1 MHRTYYDDYKTNL
14 PVVLTVYDLIHEKYY
29 DLYGKDKGYRPKKK
43 AIERADRIICISKNT
58 LNDLGYYYDIRN
70 KKTDI
75 IYLGSDLLNF
85 DSHQQINIKNYDYR
99 YLLFVGKRTGYK
111 NFISLLKAYSNSKK
125 LQKDFKIKCF
135 GGGKPSKNEI
145 DLLNSFKIPLDCIEF
160 ISGDD
165 IEQLV
170 YIKMLVH

>member
-1 MHRTYYDDYKTNL
+1 MKNITTYMVKIKAIDQ
-14 PVVLTVYDLIHEKYY
+14 
-29 DLYGKDKGYRPKKK
+29 KKK

-99 YLLFVGKRTGYK
+99 YLLFCR
-111 NFISLLKAYSNSKK
+111 
-125 LQKDFKIKCF
+125 
-135 GGGKPSKNEI
+135 
-145 DLLNSFKIPLDCIEF
+145 
-160 ISGDD
+160 
-165 IEQLV
+165 
-170 YIKMLVH
+170 